1 MASRFTTFEEGQ
13 NRFNCLERF
22 TLNCG
27 LGIFPSTINKSQVQ
41 LYNRYIAWQVRVYR
55 RRDEDLRAHDAAL
68 HPRGS
73 RLRHDATGRLLWGT
87 DLQSRLTGHIVLQ
100 NCNTLLYS
108 FLIFVTG
115 RWFCSCVFS
124 LAWFCFHRNV
134 LYLDNTGECHQER
147 PGGGG
152 GGGGHE
158 PERDGEDRR

>member
-1 MASRFTTFEEGQ
+1 MILIDLWFKDLS
-13 NRFNCLERF
+13 
-22 TLNCG
+22 
-27 LGIFPSTINKSQVQ
+27 IHYNKSQVR
-41 LYNRYIAWQVRVYR
+41 LYIRYIPWQVRVYR
-55 RRDEDLRAHDAAL
+55 RRDEDLRADDAAL

-73 RLRHDATGRLLWGT
+73 RLRHDATGRLLRGT
-87 DLQSRLTGHIVLQ
+87 DLQSRLTGQIVSQ
-100 NCNTLLYS
+100 NCYFISL

-134 LYLDNTGECHQER
+134 LYLDNTGECHQKR

-152 GGGGHE
+152 GRGGHE

>member
-1 MASRFTTFEEGQ
+1 MASRFTTFWAGQ
-13 NRFNCLERF
+13 NRFNCLQWF
-22 TLNCG
+22 SLTCG
-27 LGIFPSTINKSQVQ
+27 LRIFPSIINKSQVR
-41 LYNRYIAWQVRVYR
+41 LYIKLHCMAGTGISATWRRPPSARCCSPSSGLSASSWCHWPTFVGDRFTKQVNW
-55 RRDEDLRAHDAAL
+55 
-68 HPRGS
+68 P
-73 RLRHDATGRLLWGT
+73 
-87 DLQSRLTGHIVLQ
+87 
-100 NCNTLLYS
+100 NCNTLLYP

-152 GGGGHE
+152 GRGGHE